1 MKTSCNLSIISF
13 GVPLGA
19 TIARAEPNITG
30 YPLSVKVGI
39 SSKPSNLLS
48 VNEANILNSP
58 DLAKLATSL
67 ILATVALTWSPR
79 RAEIISVLPPNGTW
93 VTCIPA
99 SFAKWAATIWLE
111 APVPLLEI
119 VNSSGWAFA

>member
-1 MKTSCNLSIISF
+1 MIYCANSSGDIYFKGKLAFLDFSILSGDSKAALKTSCNFCIISF

-30 YPLSVKVGI
+30 YPLSVKVGT

-67 ILATVALTWSPR
+67 ILATVAST
-79 RAEIISVLPPNGTW
+79 
-93 VTCIPA
+93 
-99 SFAKWAATIWLE
+99 
-111 APVPLLEI
+111 
-119 VNSSGWAFA
+119 